1 MLKPTFTS
9 TWPRSLSRRCILQCV
24 AAAIVTIFGPPP
36 ASATS
41 VFSRFIT
48 VEPSIAAPISA
59 LTGPSGTTTLR
70 DFAGRFVLVH
80 FWATWCAPCIT
91 ELPSLEA
98 LQRRQS
104 EKDFVIL
111 AVSTDRADTA
121 RVERFTRELGLER
134 VRIYHDR
141 LGLTSNAF
149 NVRSLPSSF
158 LVNPDGRLVGRLD
171 HAADWTS
178 GEAAAF
184 LDSWIDRY
192 ERSARETGS
201 R

>member
-1 MLKPTFTS
+1 
-9 TWPRSLSRRCILQCV
+9 V